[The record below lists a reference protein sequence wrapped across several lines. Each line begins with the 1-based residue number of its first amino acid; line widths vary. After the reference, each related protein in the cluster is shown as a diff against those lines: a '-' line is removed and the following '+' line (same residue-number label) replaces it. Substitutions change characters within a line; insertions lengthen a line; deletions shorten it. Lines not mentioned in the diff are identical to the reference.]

1 MISRSLIVSKFTSI
15 VAQIKSFV
23 VQSSNSI
30 TSSLKY
36 KFTSVLT
43 DFENLL
49 FFLEI
54 KKSAVTYLS
63 I

>member
-1 MISRSLIVSKFTSI
+1 MISKSLIVSKFTYI
-15 VAQIKSFV
+15 VAPIKSFV
-23 VQSSNSI
+23 IKSSTST

-36 KFTSVLT
+36 NFTSVLT